1 MTSTLPEGISPAE
14 LEAMEEQRKEEAMQA
29 VAAIEAAKTAAV
41 LEAFARIF
49 NGGANRSEL
58 LPRVL
63 GEAEV
68 QTEAGPV
75 KVAALSVAAAG
86 EPALISAGKDSS
98 AVVEVDAGEAGAFRI
113 HFCRFKGL
121 QVTLSVADVA
131 IVFHVQLNSG

>member
-1 MTSTLPEGISPAE
+1 
-14 LEAMEEQRKEEAMQA
+14 MEEQRKEEAMQA
-29 VAAIEAAKTAAV
+29 VAAIEAAETAAV

-49 NGGANRSEL
+49 NGANRSEL

-68 QTEAGPV
+68 QTEAGLV

-121 QVTLSVADVA
+121 QVTLWVADVA
-131 IVFHVQLNSG
+131 IVFQVQLNSG